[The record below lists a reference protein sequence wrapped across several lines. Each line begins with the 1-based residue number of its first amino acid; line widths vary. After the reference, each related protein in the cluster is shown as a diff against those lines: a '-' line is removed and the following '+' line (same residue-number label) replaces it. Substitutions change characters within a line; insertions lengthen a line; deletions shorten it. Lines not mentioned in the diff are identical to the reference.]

1 MSSTPRR
8 NLDSPADLEEEAS
21 NANKKNT
28 TDFVVEKAISPIKN
42 WKGPA
47 RLSITVTPDN
57 GSSKPTTGN
66 AHHNLGCLSSRRAKS
81 PRTIF
86 SPSPRN
92 RNDMKIRP
100 MSHQIYDDL
109 KNEGDN
115 MHLFLFNDLLIQA
128 RKMNS
133 GEKYLLLRWIPI
145 DNIQEVIHPG
155 LIAESRWQ
163 RRKYFESLCGFG
175 FNEDSIY
182 DAEDQEWRKAL
193 QKDTPTKR
201 RKNVLSTEMNLELK
215 SVGPVLVENNSL
227 CEGPNMT
234 GYTHYFPRRRKN
246 IRIHSSADLSNTSKL
261 CLGENF
267 SEFKLQRCLS
277 CPSFLCR
284 KGKDDNGSKLR
295 LKATEATHFLVVL
308 DDNKFFFIG
317 TSDIKE
323 KAQWMAALISCI
335 DERRK
340 TIQGQKQR
348 LRKRAL
354 QRNMSSENAGE
365 NDDSLIYRMWQ
376 ADGAT
381 NNCNLCYRA
390 FTFFW
395 RRHHCRHCGLL
406 VCDMC
411 SLHRRLLP
419 GTDTFG
425 LVSENGNISA
435 MRRVC
440 NSCVKIVDKRY
451 FKQ

>member
-1 MSSTPRR
+1 VKIDAYS
-8 NLDSPADLEEEAS
+8 A
-21 NANKKNT
+21 
-28 TDFVVEKAISPIKN
+28 
-42 WKGPA
+42 
-47 RLSITVTPDN
+47 
-57 GSSKPTTGN
+57 
-66 AHHNLGCLSSRRAKS
+66 
-81 PRTIF
+81 
-86 SPSPRN
+86 PSPRN

-163 RRKYFESLCGFG
+163 RRKYFESLWLVTFLLLYSKRKRYLFVYSGFG

-317 TSDIKE
+317 T
-323 KAQWMAALISCI
+323 
-335 DERRK
+335 
-340 TIQGQKQR
+340 R
-348 LRKRAL
+348 LKFVELA
-354 QRNMSSENAGE
+354 S
-365 NDDSLIYRMWQ
+365 
-376 ADGAT
+376 
-381 NNCNLCYRA
+381 
-390 FTFFW
+390 
-395 RRHHCRHCGLL
+395 
-406 VCDMC
+406 
-411 SLHRRLLP
+411 
-419 GTDTFG
+419 
-425 LVSENGNISA
+425 NI
-435 MRRVC
+435 R
-440 NSCVKIVDKRY
+440 
-451 FKQ
+451 